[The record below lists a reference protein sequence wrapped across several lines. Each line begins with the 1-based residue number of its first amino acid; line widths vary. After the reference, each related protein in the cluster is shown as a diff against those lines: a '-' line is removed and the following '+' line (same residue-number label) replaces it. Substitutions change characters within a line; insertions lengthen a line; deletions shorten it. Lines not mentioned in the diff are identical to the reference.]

1 MKMAH
6 TPFIIYKSSAG
17 SGKTYTLTMEYLKL
31 ALKYPDAFKSI
42 LAVTFTNKATQEMK
56 ERILKEL
63 QRMRN
68 GIDGK
73 EYMDRVLMESLDLDT
88 NGLQARAGQTLTVI
102 LHDYGR
108 FSVSTIDSFFQKVVR
123 SFAREMDLNAKFEVE
138 MDQDAVLDRVV
149 DRVVEKVMDDSHL
162 HEWLVEYAKEEIE
175 KGKSWDIRKKI
186 KELGKELFLEN
197 FKKFA
202 PEIRVFLKEK
212 ENITRLQQFVR
223 ERKSEV
229 LKFTRSLKEEAE
241 SIRMAN
247 GLDWTDFSGGNRSF
261 ALKFAKLGEG
271 QKPVPE
277 LTDIQMA
284 LVLSEEGW
292 FAKSSKK
299 KEDIISSY
307 HQGLGQILGQ
317 IPSLNVKW
325 LTLEAISR
333 NIFVFGVFRN
343 LLEELTLLKDEENML
358 LISDANEFLK
368 EITQENEAP
377 FIYEKVGN
385 QFRNYLID
393 EFQDTSGFQWASFKP
408 LLENSLSQG
417 NTNLLVGDVKQSIYR
432 WRGGEMRLLLE
443 EVENQIGR
451 DYVLNKNLDTNYRS
465 LPNVIQFNNALFH
478 KLPKSFEMALK
489 LTKAEDGHILSKA
502 YEDVFQQVSASKN
515 KSAFKG
521 KVKLE
526 FLEEDK
532 GHEAGKFK
540 NLVLEK
546 LPEMVMNLQDRGY
559 QLKDIAFLV
568 RTKIEGELIADYLM
582 DFAASHT
589 ELHYGFDVL
598 SDESMFLHKSASV
611 KALVAGLKY
620 LQSPEDMVQFKTM
633 WYYHSVL
640 QNENVDHDLFALDKV
655 PTYLNEKVEKFKQA
669 ENQMLKLPLME
680 TVEELIAL
688 LGIQEESLE
697 RAYIS
702 GFKEAVYDFSVNN
715 RADLAG
721 FLEWWEEHRGKRTVK
736 IPESH
741 NAMRIMTIHKSK
753 GLQFKVVL
761 MPFLDWKI
769 FDTTKS
775 NVVWAPFRDEENKFS
790 AIIPISLNKD
800 LAKSD
805 FNSIYD
811 EEKILA
817 YLDSL
822 NLIYVA
828 LTRAEEVFW
837 SLSPFAEK
845 ATDGLSNQLAYHLQ
859 MVLSSGNVEEINFDF
874 SAAFDQE
881 SMVFDFGDW
890 PERLDSKPQKMD
902 ALPLRWA
909 YKNWTS
915 LLRVKKY
922 AVDFSQEGL
931 AQRKKR
937 DFGLLI
943 HELLEKSKNKE
954 EAKNQIKVFYFEGR
968 LDREEVKHVENQL
981 EILFEQ
987 PLFASWFEG
996 GNILLT
1002 EQGILLPG
1010 GRQKRP
1016 DRIILKDQEA
1026 IVVDFKTGEAYERY
1040 GKQVLEYMDL
1050 VKKLSGKAVR
1060 GYLCYLETGKIE
1072 EVIGNV

>member
-1 MKMAH
+1 MNSGKA
-6 TPFIIYKSSAG
+6 PFIIYKSSAG

-31 ALKYPDAFKSI
+31 ALRYLDAFKSI

-63 QRMRN
+63 KRMRN

-73 EYMDRVLMESLDLDT
+73 EYMDKVLMESLELDT
-88 NGLQARAGQTLTVI
+88 YGLQSRAAQTLTVI

-123 SFAREMDLNAKFEVE
+123 AFAREMDLNAKFEVE

-149 DRVVEKVMDDSHL
+149 DRVVAKVMDDAQL
-162 HEWLVEYAKEEIE
+162 HEWLVDYAKEEIE
-175 KGKSWDIRKKI
+175 KGNSWDIRRKI
-186 KELGKELFLEN
+186 KELGRELFQEN

-212 ENITRLQQFVR
+212 ENISRLQQFAR
-223 ERKSEV
+223 DRKAE
-229 LKFTRSLKEEAE
+229 LIKITRSLKEEAE
-241 SIRMAN
+241 RIRVAN
-247 GLDWTDFSGGNRSF
+247 GLEWTDFSGGTRSF
-261 ALKFAKLGEG
+261 ALKFAKLGDRE
-271 QKPVPE
+271 QPVPD
-277 LTDIQMA
+277 LTDLQMA
-284 LVLSEEGW
+284 LAFSEEGW
-292 FAKSSKK
+292 FAKTSKQ
-299 KEDIISSY
+299 KEAIISAY

-317 IPSLNVKW
+317 IPALYVKW
-325 LTLEAISR
+325 MTLEAISR

-408 LLENSLSQG
+408 LLENSLAQG

-443 EVENQIGR
+443 EVEKQIGK
-451 DYVLNKNLDTNYRS
+451 DYVENKHLDTNYRS
-465 LPNVIQFNNALFH
+465 LPNVIQFNNALFK
-478 KLPKSFEMALK
+478 KLPQSFEFSLK
-489 LTKAEDGHILSKA
+489 LKEVEKEHILSKA
-502 YEDVFQQVSASKN
+502 YQDVFQKVSPSKE

-521 KVKLE
+521 KVRLE

-532 GHEAGKFK
+532 DQETVKFK
-540 NLVLEK
+540 DMVLEK
-546 LPEMVMNLQDRGY
+546 LPEMVMALQDRGY
-559 QLKDIAFLV
+559 ALQDIAFLV
-568 RTKIEGELIADYLM
+568 RTKNEGEHIADCLM
-582 DFAASHT
+582 DFSASYP
-589 ELHYGFDVL
+589 ELPYGFDVL

-620 LQSPEDMVQFKTM
+620 LHSPDDMVQFKTM
-633 WYYHSVL
+633 WYYRSVL
-640 QNENVDHDLFALDKV
+640 QNENIDHDLFALDRV
-655 PTYLNEKVEKFKQA
+655 PTSLKGKVEEFKQA
-669 ENQMLKLPLME
+669 ETHLLKLPLME
-680 TVEELIAL
+680 TVEELIGF
-688 LGIQEESLE
+688 LGLQEDSLE
-697 RAYIS
+697 RAYLS

-721 FLEWWEEHRGKRTVK
+721 FLEWWEEHKDKRTVK

-769 FDTTKS
+769 FDTGKS
-775 NVVWAPFRDEENKFS
+775 NVVWAPFADEENEFS
-790 AIIPISLNKD
+790 AIIPITLNKD

-805 FNSIYD
+805 FRSIHE

-828 LTRAEEVFW
+828 LTRAEEIFW
-837 SLSPFAEK
+837 SLSPFTGK
-845 ATDGLSNQLAYHLQ
+845 ATEGSSNQLAYHLQ
-859 MVLSSGNVEEINFDF
+859 MVLSSAYLEEMNFDF
-874 SAAFDQE
+874 SSAFDQE
-881 SMVFDFGDW
+881 SKVFEFGDW
-890 PERLDSKPQKMD
+890 PYQADSKPEKTA

-909 YKNWTS
+909 YQNWSS
-915 LLRVKKY
+915 LLKVKQY

-931 AQRKKR
+931 AQRKRR

-943 HELLEKSKNKE
+943 HELLEKSRSRE
-954 EAKNQIKVFYFEGR
+954 EAKNQIKVYYFEGR
-968 LDREEVKHVENQL
+968 LDKEEVMDVENQL
-981 EILFEQ
+981 DRLFEQ

-996 GNILLT
+996 ENILLT

-1010 GRQKRP
+1010 GKQKRP
-1016 DRIILKDQEA
+1016 DRIILKDHEA
-1026 IVVDFKTGEAYERY
+1026 IVVDFKTGEEYERY
-1040 GKQVLEYMDL
+1040 GKQVMEYMDL
-1050 VKKLSGKAVR
+1050 VNKLSGKPVR

-1072 EVIGNV
+1072 EVRK